1 MFQSQGSPLR
11 EARPAGSSP
20 AARGVPASGRGPGR
34 GPAGPARRMAGVRT
48 ARPAMTGSA
57 LLMLLLALCSCAPG
71 RALSGGQPG
80 PGGWGSLFLR
90 GPGQVAARA
99 GGQGREVR
107 LAALQSGFAAHA
119 VHRPAA
125 ELAGIQGRVRL
136 AFTYRA
142 QGRGLPLAAW
152 ISAGPG
158 WAIPSVRQSLKLT
171 ADGQEHRAE
180 AVFDLGGLPADTS
193 PTLQL
198 VVLGPVAEGSGLD
211 ISGLAL
217 TPLPRPSLSAEL
229 AAPGSRVL
237 LAGTPGQSLVL
248 DLASSGRK
256 RLFALRME
264 PHGHAG
270 PATRG
275 DAEILGQ
282 GRAELP
288 LSRLPAGEYHLTVS
302 TSDGEGLWVWALRA
316 VPPLPAPAEVDRGA
330 LRQGGRPFFPIGIF
344 HASDPVLERVN
355 AEAAAETA
363 PWRPDREALLAALAE
378 RGFNTVHHS
387 WTPASPEFHRAAAR
401 RGLMVVSELG
411 GAGPEALEAQRAEP
425 NALGWYAWDE
435 PTADTAPQ
443 AAAAYRKLKAAD
455 PLRPVLVA
463 VDNGCVGFGPVR
475 FADLALSDPYPVDGP
490 GSDVG
495 IAALSAAT
503 CRCVLLAND
512 PKAAVIAVPQLFT
525 ADNERW
531 KGFPPTFPQV
541 RAQAYAALVGGAAGI
556 MYYALA
562 TFEPLAAGM
571 AANPGRTHW
580 FLPESP
586 LWESIAQLNA
596 ELAALGPDLL
606 RGQETSEALEIAGP
620 VRSRA
625 VCVDNRI
632 LLVFANPRAQAVRI
646 QVRCKAPGLAP
657 AALAGAPPPEP
668 AGATL
673 WAADLAP
680 YGAGAWNFAL
690 P

>member
-1 MFQSQGSPLR
+1 MFQSQGSSLR
-11 EARPAGSSP
+11 VAM
-20 AARGVPASGRGPGR
+20 AAE
-34 GPAGPARRMAGVRT
+34 PARRVAGVRP
-48 ARPAMTGSA
+48 ARLAMAGSA
-57 LLMLLLALCSCAPG
+57 LLVLLLALCSCAPG
-71 RALSGGQPG
+71 RVLSGGEPG
-80 PGGWGSLFLR
+80 PGGWGSLLLR

-99 GGQGREVR
+99 GGQGRGVR
-107 LAALQSGFAAHA
+107 LNALQSGFAAHA
-119 VHRPAA
+119 VHRPAP

-158 WAIPSVRQSLKLT
+158 WAIPSVRQALKLT
-171 ADGQEHRAE
+171 ADGQEHCAE
-180 AVFDLGGLPADTS
+180 AVFDLAGLPADQP

-198 VVLGPVAEGSGLD
+198 VVLGQVAEGSSLD

-217 TPLPRPSLSAEL
+217 APLPRPSLSAEL

-237 LAGTPGQSLVL
+237 SAGAPDQSLVL
-248 DLASSGRK
+248 DLASSGRR

-264 PHGHAG
+264 PYGHAG
-270 PATRG
+270 PATQG

-288 LSRLPAGEYHLTVS
+288 LPPLPAGEYHLTVA
-302 TSDGEGLWVWALRA
+302 TGDGEGLWVWALRA
-316 VPPLPAPAEVDRGA
+316 ALPVPVPAEVDRGA
-330 LRQGGRPFFPIGIF
+330 LQQGGRPFFPIGIF
-344 HASDPVLERVN
+344 HASDPVLEQIN

-411 GAGPEALEAQRAEP
+411 GAGPEALAAQRAEP

-443 AAAAYRKLKAAD
+443 AAAAFRKLKAAD
-455 PLRPVLVA
+455 PLRPVLAA
-463 VDNGCVGFGPVR
+463 VDNGGAGFGPVR
-475 FADLALSDPYPVDGP
+475 FADLVISDPYPVDGP
-490 GSDVG
+490 DSDVG

-503 CRCVLLAND
+503 CRRVLLGND
-512 PKAAVIAVPQLFT
+512 PKAAVIAAPQLFT
-525 ADNERW
+525 ADTERW
-531 KGFPPTFPQV
+531 KGFAPTFPQV
-541 RAQAYAALVGGAAGI
+541 RAQAYAALAGGAAGI
-556 MYYALA
+556 IYYALA

-586 LWESIAQLNA
+586 LWESIAALNA

-606 RGQETSEALEIAGP
+606 RGQETAEALEIEGP

-625 VCVDNRI
+625 VCADGRI
-632 LLVFANPRAQAVRI
+632 LLVFANPRAEAVRI
-646 QVRCKAPGLAP
+646 QVRCKASGLAP
-657 AALAGAPPPEP
+657 AALPGAPLPAP
-668 AGATL
+668 AGASL
-673 WAADLAP
+673 WAADLPP
-680 YGAGAWNFAL
+680 YGAGAWQFAA